1 MINKIYP
8 LFFLAGLLILLSS
21 GSVFAQ
27 KDDYHQTIRGR
38 VVDKITNSPLPGA
51 TVVIVDSDPLI
62 GTSTDIDGYF
72 RLENI
77 SLGRISIHVSFIG
90 FQTAILPNLE
100 VISGKELVLNIEL
113 EENVFTTDVVVIRAE
128 TDKDKPLNKMASVSA
143 RSFSV
148 EEANRFAGSYGDP
161 SRMAANFA
169 GVFSVDDSRND
180 IVIRGNSPMGL
191 LWRLDGVSIPNPNH
205 FGALGTTGGPI
216 SILNSNLLTNS
227 DFFTGAFPAE
237 YGNALSGVFDLQ
249 MRNGNN
255 EKHEFTGQIGFN
267 GFEVGMEGPISKKH
281 RASYLASYRYS
292 TLRVF
297 DALGIDFVAGSSIPD
312 YQDLSFKIDLP
323 TKKWGRFS
331 LFGIGGKSKI
341 RLYDSEKED
350 DEFSYGMIGTDTDF
364 LSNMGAIG
372 LSNVYFFNEDTRLTT
387 NLSLQGAQSVT
398 AVDSIRQ
405 QEPLEKFDFYR
416 SDYKEVIYSVSAN
429 LSHKFNTKNNI
440 QAGIIFDLYDVKYVD
455 SVFDEHIF
463 KVRTNASGLLGIFQ
477 TYFQWQHRFSDQ
489 LILNS
494 GLHFQGFSL
503 NDSRALE
510 PRIGM
515 SWQFRPQQSL
525 NFGYGLMSQTQ
536 PKMNYFTRSKLPD
549 GSFIESNRDMGFSK
563 SHQWVLGYEYFFAGP
578 LRFKTETYYQYLF
591 RIPVKESFPEFSMLN
606 EGDYFAISLQDSL
619 LNQGSGYNYGLE
631 LTFERFLSKGYYFL
645 VTMSLFQSKYR
656 GYDEMVRNT
665 AYNGNFVL
673 NALGGYEIKMGRHNS
688 LAFDLRTVFAGGKR
702 YTPIDI
708 EKSIE
713 KGTTEYDWS
722 RAYELQYDPYFTLD
736 IKISF
741 KMNMKRL
748 YQEWALDIKNVLD
761 HKNIFQQL
769 YNPLTGEIKTDY
781 QQGLFPVIFYKVR
794 F

>member
-1 MINKIYP
+1 
-8 LFFLAGLLILLSS
+8 
-21 GSVFAQ
+21 
-27 KDDYHQTIRGR
+27 

-51 TVVIVDSDPLI
+51 TIVITESDPLI

-72 RLENI
+72 RLENVAVGRV
-77 SLGRISIHVSFIG
+77 SLQVSYIG
-90 FQTAILPNLE
+90 FQTAVLSNLPLT
-100 VISGKELVLNIEL
+100 SGKELLLNIEL
-113 EENVFTTDVVVIRAE
+113 NENVYTTDAVVISAK

-161 SRMAANFA
+161 SRMASNFA

-180 IVIRGNSPMGL
+180 IIIRGNSPLGL
-191 LWRLDGVSIPNPNH
+191 LWRLDGISIPNPNH

-216 SILNSNLLTNS
+216 SILNNNLLANS

-249 MRNGNN
+249 MRTGNN

-267 GFEVGMEGPISKKH
+267 GFEVGMEGPFSKKH
-281 RASYLASYRYS
+281 RASYMASYRYS

-364 LSNMGAIG
+364 LSNMGATG
-372 LSNVYFFNEDTRLTT
+372 LSNVYFFNKNTRLTT

-398 AVDSIRQ
+398 AVDSIVQ
-405 QEPLEKFDFYR
+405 KEPLEKFDFYR
-416 SDYKEVIYSVSAN
+416 SDYKEVIYSASAD

-440 QAGIIFDLYDVKYVD
+440 QAGLIYDLYDVKYVD
-455 SVFDEHIF
+455 SIFDEQIF
-463 KVRTNASGLLGIFQ
+463 KVRTNASGMLGIFQ

-489 LILNS
+489 LVLNS
-494 GLHFQGFSL
+494 GLHFQRFSL

-510 PRIGM
+510 PRIGL
-515 SWQFRPQQSL
+515 SWQLRPEQSL

-536 PKMNYFTRSKLPD
+536 PKMNYFTRTKLPD
-549 GSFIESNRDMGFSK
+549 STFVETNRDMGFSK
-563 SHQWVLGYEYFFAGP
+563 SHQWVVGYDFHFPGP
-578 LRFKTETYYQYLF
+578 VRIKVETYYQYLF
-591 RIPVKESFPEFSMLN
+591 DIPVKEGFPEFSMIN

-619 LNQGSGYNYGLE
+619 INRGTGNNYGLE
-631 LTFERFLSKGYYFL
+631 LTLERFLSDGYYFL
-645 VTMSLFQSKYR
+645 ITASLFESKYR
-656 GYDEMVRNT
+656 GYDEILRNT
-665 AYNGNFVL
+665 AYNGNYVF
-673 NALGGYEIKMGRHNS
+673 NALGGYEIKVGKQNS
-688 LAFDLRTVFAGGKR
+688 LSFDLRTVFAGGKR

-708 EKSIE
+708 EESIKKSR
-713 KGTTEYDWS
+713 TEYDWS

-736 IKISF
+736 VRISF
-741 KMNMKRL
+741 KMNLKKL
-748 YQEWALDIKNVLD
+748 DQEWALDIKNVTN

-781 QQGLFPVIFYKVR
+781 QQGLFPVIFYRVR